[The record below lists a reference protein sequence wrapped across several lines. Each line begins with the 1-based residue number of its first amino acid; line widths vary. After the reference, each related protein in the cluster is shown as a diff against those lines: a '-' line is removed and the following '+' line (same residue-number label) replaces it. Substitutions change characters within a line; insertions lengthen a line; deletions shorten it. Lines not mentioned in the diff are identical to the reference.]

1 MNKRSHRGGLVGP
14 LLLIGIGVIFLLHRM
29 DLLTVNFWDLI
40 FRLWP
45 ILLIAVGI
53 DLLIARRSIWGSLL
67 ALILIIAVMLGGFY
81 LLGVQPGTSLTAETI
96 RESLGEATEAELSV
110 NPGIGFLRIHALDV
124 GVRDLIDGRIQTASR
139 ERLAKEIDR
148 ESDVVE
154 ITLRSSDGW
163 WFPTVGA
170 WGEDRL
176 WDLGLNPVV
185 AWDLDLDLGLGR
197 HDLQLGGL
205 NLTSLKL
212 NMGIGQNTITLPEE
226 GNFRGR
232 IEGAIGE
239 TVLII
244 PEGMAVRLRLSTGLA
259 SRQVPAAFIQQGDVY
274 TSPGFESAENRAELE
289 IDQAIGSIRVR

>member
-29 DLLTVNFWDLI
+29 ELLTVNFWDLI

-205 NLTSLKL
+205 NLTSLNL

>member
-29 DLLTVNFWDLI
+29 ELLTVNFWDLI

>member
-176 WDLGLNPVV
+176 WDLGLNPAV